1 MAIILSIKYGGHDT
15 AASLMINGEI
25 IAACSQERYTRDK
38 HSRKFPIDAI
48 NDCLSIG
55 KISMNDVDEIAFVN
69 DYKKY
74 IREY

>member
-38 HSRKFPIDAI
+38 HSRI
-48 NDCLSIG
+48 NSQR
-55 KISMNDVDEIAFVN
+55 KT
-69 DYKKY
+69 
-74 IREY
+74 